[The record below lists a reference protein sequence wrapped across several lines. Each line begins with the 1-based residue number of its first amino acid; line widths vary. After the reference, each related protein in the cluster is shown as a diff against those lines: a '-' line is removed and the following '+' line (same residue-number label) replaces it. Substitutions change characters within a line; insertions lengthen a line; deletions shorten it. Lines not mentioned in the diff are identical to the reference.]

1 MNTFVGAHRALPD
14 VLAMEQVL
22 THPSLVR
29 CLSRLPIRSPNKQMS
44 QWLQQKRIH
53 IRTTCLIK
61 SSGRGCLTAAQAKRL
76 DSLGLDMNALL
87 EIRDSHTK
95 EGFLQCLKNKGVRSE
110 AVRNRLQR
118 ALKPS

>member
-1 MNTFVGAHRALPD
+1 
-14 VLAMEQVL
+14 
-22 THPSLVR
+22 
-29 CLSRLPIRSPNKQMS
+29 MS
-44 QWLQQKRIH
+44 QWLQQKWIH

-61 SSGRGCLTAAQAKRL
+61 RGCLTAAQAKRL

-110 AVRNRLQR
+110 AARIRLQR
-118 ALKPS
+118 ALKPSEALEVPLHLAPTLLVSHIAA